1 VIADVFP
8 VLVEGERLTLR
19 EVEHGDLLAAQALSD
34 HVSRGALG
42 PLDWVTE
49 AMTAAESSPRT
60 RYALAV
66 DHEGEVV
73 GLVSLVVEGDECRGE
88 IGYAVVP
95 EHRRDGIATEAV
107 GLLCRFAFDVV
118 GLRRVFALTA
128 VDNVAS
134 TAVLVRAGFVRE
146 GRLRSHDG
154 GDVDTYFF
162 GLLVDDDPGAG

>member
-1 VIADVFP
+1 MTVDVFP
-8 VLVEGERLTLR
+8 VLVRSGRLTLR
-19 EVEHGDLLAAQALSD
+19 DVEHADLLAAQALSD
-34 HVSRGALG
+34 HVSRGPLG
-42 PLDWVTE
+42 PLDWVSE
-49 AMTAAESSPRT
+49 AMAAAEARPRT

-66 DHEGEVV
+66 ERDGDVV
-73 GLVSLVVEGDECRGE
+73 GLVSLVVEADESRGE

-95 EHRRDGIATEAV
+95 EHRGDGIATEAV

-134 TAVLVRAGFVRE
+134 VAVLLRVGFVRE

-162 GLLVDDDPGAG
+162 GFLVDDDLGAG

>member
-1 VIADVFP
+1 MIVDVFP
-8 VLVEGERLTLR
+8 VLVESERLTLR
-19 EVEHGDLLAAQALSD
+19 EVEHGDLSAAEALSD
-34 HVSRGALG
+34 HVSRGPLC

-49 AMTAAESSPRT
+49 AMTTAEIIPRA

-66 DHEGEVV
+66 ASEGDVV
-73 GLVSLVVEGDECRGE
+73 GLVSLVVEGDESRGE
-88 IGYAVVP
+88 VGYAVVP
-95 EHRRDGIATEAV
+95 GHRRDGIATEAL

-134 TAVLVRAGFVRE
+134 IAVLVRAGFVRE

-154 GDVDTYFF
+154 PDVDTYFF
-162 GLLVDDDPGAG
+162 GLLVDDAPCGT

>member
-1 VIADVFP
+1 MFP
-8 VLVEGERLTLR
+8 VFVEGRRITLR
-19 EVEHGDLLAAQALSD
+19 EVEHGDLLVAQELSD
-34 HVSRGALG
+34 HVSRGTLG
-42 PLDWVTE
+42 PLDWMTE
-49 AMTAAESSPRT
+49 AMIAAESSPRT

-66 DHEGEVV
+66 EHEGDVV
-73 GLVSLVVEGDECRGE
+73 GLVSLVVEADESRGE
-88 IGYAVVP
+88 IGYAIVAG
-95 EHRRDGIATEAV
+95 HRRDGIATEAV

-134 TAVLVRAGFVRE
+134 VAVLVRAGFVRE